1 MIKNILY
8 SFLFYLI
15 IGSNISLD
23 AQSLREK
30 IGQMVWT
37 SFTGTTLH
45 DTIKYDLQNRNLGGV
60 ILFAG
65 SITSPAQIKQLT
77 DLIKSNSK
85 TSPFIA
91 VDQEGG
97 RVARLNKNNGF
108 DNSPTAYTLGTIINK
123 EDSTRKSART
133 MAGWLSQSGFN
144 VNLAPVADV
153 NVDPNSPAIG
163 RLERSYSQNPDEVY
177 NHIKWFIEEFN
188 KKNIITCLKH
198 FPGHGSALQDSHY
211 GFTDISNTWSYNE
224 LIPYQSLIADNYK
237 NMVMTGHLYNFFL
250 DDYYPASLSP
260 KVTTDLLRTQLGFK
274 GVTIT
279 DGMSM
284 QAITNNYSF
293 EEAVEYTVNAGNDI
307 LLYTATLR
315 NGTSLASQIINII
328 EDKVKKGVI
337 PLGRIEE
344 SYSRIIE
351 LKSRYGIITSIDQ
364 IADNNI
370 PGDFILYQNYPNP
383 FNPETVISYQL
394 SVNSHVT
401 LQVFDMLGREVA
413 TLVDE
418 FKQAGSYAEKFDGS
432 NLPSGIY
439 FYQLKTGNPS
449 AGSGRS
455 FVETKKMVLIR

>member
-1 MIKNILY
+1 MIKNIHY
-8 SFLFYLI
+8 FFLAYFFI
-15 IGSNISLD
+15 CSNILLN

-30 IGQMVWT
+30 IGQMVCT

-45 DTIKYDLQNRNLGGV
+45 DTLKYDLQNRNLGGV

-65 SITSPAQIKQLT
+65 SITSPAQIKTLT
-77 DLIKSNSK
+77 SLIKSNSK
-85 TSPFIA
+85 TPPFIA

-108 DNSPTAYTLGTIINK
+108 DNSPTAYTLGTLINK
-123 EDSTRKSART
+123 EDSTRKSAST
-133 MAGWLSQSGFN
+133 MAGWLKQSGFN

-163 RLERSYSQNPDEVY
+163 RLERSYSQSPSEVY
-177 NHIKWFIEEFN
+177 KHIKWFIEEFN

-198 FPGHGSALQDSHY
+198 FPGHGSALQDSHF

-224 LIPYQSLIADNYK
+224 LIPYQSLIADGYN
-237 NMVMTGHLYNFFL
+237 NIIMTGHLYNFFL
-250 DDYYPASLSP
+250 DDYYPASLS
-260 KVTTDLLRTQLGFK
+260 KNVTTELLRSQLGFR

-279 DGMSM
+279 DGMAM

-307 LLYTATLR
+307 LLYTSTLR

-328 EDKVKKGVI
+328 EDKVRKGII
-337 PLGRIEE
+337 PVSRIEE
-344 SYSRIIE
+344 SYARIIE

-364 IADNNI
+364 LASNKI

-383 FNPETVISYQL
+383 FNPETVISFQL
-394 SVNSHVT
+394 AISSHVT
-401 LQVFDMLGREVA
+401 LKVFDMLGQEVE
-413 TLVDE
+413 TLVNE

-432 NLPSGIY
+432 KLPSGIY
-439 FYQLKTGNPS
+439 FYQLKTGNHS
-449 AGSGRS
+449 SGSGHGS
-455 FVETKKMVLIR
+455 VETKKMVMIR

>member
-1 MIKNILY
+1 MIKNTFY
-8 SFLFYLI
+8 SLLFYLI

-37 SFTGTTLH
+37 SFAGTTLH

-108 DNSPTAYTLGTIINK
+108 DNSPTAHTLGTLINK

-133 MAGWLSQSGFN
+133 MAGWLAQSGFN

-163 RLERSYSQNPDEVY
+163 RLERSYSRNPSEVY
-177 NHIKWFIEEFN
+177 DHIKWFIEEFN

-198 FPGHGSALQDSHY
+198 FPGHGSAQQDSHY
-211 GFTDISNTWSYNE
+211 GFTDISNTWSFNE

-250 DDYYPASLSP
+250 DDFYPASLSQ

-293 EEAVEYTVNAGNDI
+293 EEAVQYTVNAGNDI

-328 EDKVKKGVI
+328 EEKVKKGVI
-337 PLGRIEE
+337 PVSRIEE
-344 SYSRIIE
+344 SYARIIE
-351 LKSRYGIITSIDQ
+351 LKNRYGIITSIDQ
-364 IADNNI
+364 IAGNNI

-418 FKQAGSYAEKFDGS
+418 FKQAGNHSTHFI
-432 NLPSGIY
+432 PSSSFSSGVY
-439 FYQLKTGNPS
+439 FYNLKAGNFTG
-449 AGSGRS
+449 
-455 FVETKKMVLIR
+455 TKKMILIR

>member
-1 MIKNILY
+1 MIKNIHY
-8 SFLFYLI
+8 SFLVYFI
-15 IGSNISLD
+15 ICSNILLN
-23 AQSLREK
+23 AQSLKEK

-45 DTIKYDLQNRNLGGV
+45 DTIKYDLQKRNLGGV

-65 SITSPAQIKQLT
+65 SITGQAQIKQLT
-77 DLIKSNSK
+77 AQIKSESN
-85 TSPFIA
+85 TPPFIA

-108 DNSPTAYTLGTIINK
+108 DDSPTAYKLGTLINN

-133 MAGWLSQSGFN
+133 MSGWLSQSGFN

-153 NVDPNSPAIG
+153 NIDPNSPAIG
-163 RLERSYSQNPDEVY
+163 RLERSYSQNPDIVF

-188 KKNIITCLKH
+188 KKKIITCLKH

-211 GFTDISNTWSYNE
+211 GFTDISNTWSFNE
-224 LIPYQSLIADNYK
+224 LIPYQSLIADNYN
-237 NMVMTGHLYNFFL
+237 NMIMTGHLYNFFL
-250 DDYYPASLSP
+250 DDYYPASLSV

-279 DGMSM
+279 DGMAM

-307 LLYTATLR
+307 LLYTSTLR

-328 EDKVKKGVI
+328 EDKIKKGVI
-337 PLGRIEE
+337 PLSRIEE
-344 SYSRIIE
+344 SYTRIIE

-364 IADNNI
+364 IAGNGI
-370 PGDFILYQNYPNP
+370 PDDFKLYQNYPNP
-383 FNPETVISYQL
+383 FNPSTTISY
-394 SVNSHVT
+394 NIPYPGYVT
-401 LQVFDMLGREVA
+401 LKVYDILGKEVT
-413 TLVDE
+413 TLVD
-418 FKQAGSYAEKFDGS
+418 KFMQPGNFS
-432 NLPSGIY
+432 SVFSIPPSLTSGVY
-439 FYQLKTGNPS
+439 FYRLQFENN
-449 AGSGRS
+449 
-455 FVETKKMVLIR
+455 FQVKKMILSK

>member
-1 MIKNILY
+1 MIKNIHY
-8 SFLFYLI
+8 SFLVYFI
-15 IGSNISLD
+15 ICCNILLN
-23 AQSLREK
+23 AQNLKEK

-65 SITSPAQIKQLT
+65 SITNPAQIKQLT

-108 DNSPTAYTLGTIINK
+108 DNSPTAYTLGTLINK

-224 LIPYQSLIADNYK
+224 LIPYQSLISDNYN

-250 DDYYPASLSP
+250 DDYYPASLSQ

-293 EEAVEYTVNAGNDI
+293 EEAVEYTINAGNDI

-337 PLGRIEE
+337 PLSRIEE
-344 SYSRIIE
+344 SYARIIE
-351 LKSRYGIITSIDQ
+351 LKSRYGIVTSIDQ
-364 IADNNI
+364 IASNNI
-370 PGDFILYQNYPNP
+370 PGNFILYQNYPNP
-383 FNPETVISYQL
+383 FNPETVISFQL
-394 SVNSHVT
+394 SVSSYVT
-401 LQVFDMLGREVA
+401 LKVFDMLGREVA

-418 FKQAGSYAEKFDGS
+418 FKQAGSYADTFHGS
-432 NLPSGIY
+432 SLPSGIY
-439 FYQLKTGNPS
+439 FYQLKTGIPS
-449 AGSGRS
+449 SGSGHG